1 MNDKHRSRRAGL
13 IVIIGAFLLPAPNPP
28 HVLQEDRQVM
38 AFSCGG
44 GSMFAAS
51 AADQRLDLRAT
62 IQEVTQLLP
71 GWLTANDDKSGQD
84 SEALT

>member
-13 IVIIGAFLLPAPNPP
+13 IVIISAFLLSAPNPP
-28 HVLQEDRQVM
+28 HVLQEDRQVL

-44 GSMFAAS
+44 GGMFATT
-51 AADQRLDLRAT
+51 AADQRRDLRAT

-71 GWLTANDDKSGQD
+71 GWLTANDDKSDQD
-84 SEALT
+84 LEALT